1 MAFWKPGTIA
11 PGSAVDRDTE
21 NETDQAVIAHTEQQ
35 FRHLTLKQQRERLP
49 VFKRRREILYLLEK
63 YQTVIVVGQTGCG
76 KTTQIPQYLDEAG
89 WTAHGKQVAC
99 TQPRRIAAT
108 SVAER
113 VAEEKGCKLGAEVG
127 YLIRFEDQT
136 SQRTRIKYMTDGM
149 LFRETM
155 VDPLLSRYSV
165 IMIDEAHER
174 SLYTDILIGVLKKI
188 QRKRP
193 DLRIIV
199 SSATLDAEAFFRF
212 FNHNNTHDR
221 SKDTATILSLEGRMF
236 PVDIMFTEKPVSDY
250 VEQAIQTVFD
260 IHTREPPGDILVFM
274 TGRDEI
280 DTVVAELYERSST
293 LPDRSLSLMPLPL
306 YAGLTMEEQ
315 LRIFQPTPRGSR
327 KVIVSTNIAEAS
339 VTLEGIVYVID
350 TGFVKVRAYNPKTGM
365 EALVVMPISKAS
377 ALQRA
382 GRAGRVKPG
391 KAFRLYT
398 EETYKSLRDTS
409 VPEIQRS
416 NLAPVILQLKALG
429 IDNVLRFD
437 FLTAPPAELMIRALE
452 LLYSLKALDDVG
464 RLTMPLGMQ
473 LAEFP
478 IDPMLGK
485 ILLSSGEYKCSEEI
499 LTIAAMLSVQNVYMQ
514 SARASKEQVQEARRK
529 FWVEEGDHLSLLN
542 VYNAFVSK
550 GNKSG
555 KWCHDRLL
563 NFKALSRAISIRQQ
577 LTRYLRRFNIPIVSA
592 LKLYPNAAEASIQIR
607 KCLTS
612 GYFSQAARAE
622 PDVGRISRSCRDEP
636 SIHARHYCYRAGLA
650 RRTGPTFL

>member
-1 MAFWKPGTIA
+1 
-11 PGSAVDRDTE
+11 
-21 NETDQAVIAHTEQQ
+21 
-35 FRHLTLKQQRERLP
+35 
-49 VFKRRREILYLLEK
+49 
-63 YQTVIVVGQTGCG
+63 
-76 KTTQIPQYLDEAG
+76 
-89 WTAHGKQVAC
+89 
-99 TQPRRIAAT
+99 
-108 SVAER
+108 
-113 VAEEKGCKLGAEVG
+113 
-127 YLIRFEDQT
+127 
-136 SQRTRIKYMTDGM
+136 
-149 LFRETM
+149 
-155 VDPLLSRYSV
+155 
-165 IMIDEAHER
+165 
-174 SLYTDILIGVLKKI
+174 
-188 QRKRP
+188 
-193 DLRIIV
+193 
-199 SSATLDAEAFFRF
+199 
-212 FNHNNTHDR
+212 
-221 SKDTATILSLEGRMF
+221 
-236 PVDIMFTEKPVSDY
+236 
-250 VEQAIQTVFD
+250 
-260 IHTREPPGDILVFM
+260 
-274 TGRDEI
+274 
-280 DTVVAELYERSST
+280 
-293 LPDRSLSLMPLPL
+293 MPLPL

-409 VPEIQRS
+409 VPEIQRYKEEKKKDAICLDIWQAVVINRS

-514 SARASKEQVQEARRK
+514 STRASKEQVQEARRK

-622 PDVGRISRSCRDEP
+622 PDGSGRFRTVRDNVLL
-636 SIHARHYCYRAGLA
+636 SIHPNSVLFNRNPQWVVFHEVVETNQAYMRDITVIEPDWLAELAPHFYEFKESKRHL
-650 RRTGPTFL
+650 